1 MKFLELLSGGAA
13 GGASIAESVTNVYD
27 PQGDPEIYGIEYDSR
42 RIRPGYLFVAIRG
55 DRTDGNRYIDAAVE
69 NGAVAVVTD
78 SGEVPAREGIAWARV
93 EDGRRALALLSA
105 RLLDHPAQKLQI
117 SGITGTNGKTTTSY
131 LLEAILNAAGHRTV
145 LVGTIEYHVP
155 GQVLDAP
162 HTTPESLDLNRIFHK
177 GVREGATEAVME
189 LSSHALAQARVYGM
203 QYDVAVFTNLTRDH
217 LDYHHNFE
225 QYFAAKRRLFEGIG
239 APPPRAAVIN
249 AEDEWGQKL
258 AEFARSR
265 GSEVLEYGVER
276 GGFRALEVDLRTDG
290 TTFDLLTPV
299 GRIQLGSPLIGHV
312 NVQNILAA
320 AAAAYARG
328 CSLQQIR
335 EGVLR
340 LDRVPG
346 RFERVDCGQPFTVV
360 VDYAHTDDALKNL
373 TRVAREFVNRG
384 GAGRRVITL
393 FGCGGDRDRSKRPR
407 MGLAAGQGSDFVVIT
422 SDNPRSE
429 DPIAIIEEARPGVEQ
444 SGVAFAVEPERRKA
458 IAVAISEAREGDIVL
473 LAGKGHEK
481 VQISR
486 SGTIPF
492 DDVEVA
498 RQVLQAAG
506 YQARPQLAEQGV

>member
-1 MKFLELLSGGAA
+1 MKFLELVTGGAA

-27 PQGDPEIYGIEYDSR
+27 QQGNPEIYGVEYDSR
-42 RIRPGYLFVAIRG
+42 RIRPGYLFVAMRG
-55 DRTDGNRYIDAAVE
+55 ERTDGNRYIGAALE
-69 NGAVAVVTD
+69 NGAVAVITD
-78 SGEVPAREGIAWARV
+78 SSQPIGREGTAWARV
-93 EDGRRALALLSA
+93 EDGRRALALVSA
-105 RLLDHPAQKLQI
+105 KFFDYPAQKLHM
-117 SGITGTNGKTTTSY
+117 SGITGTNGKTTTSF

-145 LVGTIEYHVP
+145 LIGTIEYHVA
-155 GQVLDAP
+155 GQALEAP
-162 HTTPESLDLNRIFHK
+162 HTTPESLDLNRVFHK

-189 LSSHALAQARVYGM
+189 VSSHALAQGRVYGM
-203 QYDVAVFTNLTRDH
+203 HYDVAVFTNLTRDH
-217 LDYHHNFE
+217 LDYHHNFD
-225 QYFAAKRRLFEGIG
+225 QYFAAKRRLFEGVG

-249 AEDEWGQKL
+249 ADDEWGQKL
-258 AEFARSR
+258 AEFVRTR
-265 GSEVLEYGVER
+265 GSEVLEYGLTR
-276 GGFRALEVDLRTDG
+276 GSFRALEVDLRSDG

-373 TRVAREFVNRG
+373 TRVAREFVNRS
-384 GAGRRVITL
+384 GAGKRVITL
-393 FGCGGDRDRSKRPR
+393 FGCGGDRDRTKRLR
-407 MGLAAGQGSDFVVIT
+407 MGLAAGQSSDFVVIT

-429 DPIAIIEEARPGVEQ
+429 DPMAIIEEARPGVEQ
-444 SGVAFAVEPERRKA
+444 SGVAFAVEPDRRKA
-458 IAVAISEAREGDIVL
+458 IALAIAEAREGDIVL

-486 SGTIPF
+486 TGTVPF

-498 RQVLQAAG
+498 RQVLHAAG
-506 YQARPQLAEQGV
+506 FQGRRQLAEQRA